1 MITYKSAGLAFFL
14 ALVASAVP
22 LAPAQA
28 QERTAVR
35 DGFTFDSSKPARI
48 LLFRPS
54 VKVGEQSTGG
64 MFEPRAEWTTE
75 ARKNIEAA
83 LNSRQKSLGHQ
94 VTYMPEIP
102 GEQAQTVREY
112 QALFGA
118 VAQSVIN
125 YQFFAGN
132 RLETKK
138 RENRG
143 GVFQWSLGPG
153 VKNLPGAEQSDYI
166 LFILTEDHYGSTGR
180 KIFQFLAAAA
190 VGAGVTSGL
199 HAGYAGL
206 IETKYGNLVW
216 INADNAMGG
225 NVREADG
232 AEKRVAQLLEEF
244 PLAPDKAVTK
254 P

>member
-1 MITYKSAGLAFFL
+1 MNILKLAVISALA
-14 ALVASAVP
+14 VVVNVGPTVP
-22 LAPAQA
+22 AAEA

-35 DGFTFDSSKPARI
+35 DGFAFDSSKPASI

-64 MFEPRAEWTTE
+64 MFEPRAEWTSE

-83 LNSRQKSLGHQ
+83 LNARQNSLGHQ
-94 VTYMPEIP
+94 VTYMPDVP
-102 GEQAQTVREY
+102 GEKAQIVREY

-118 VAQSVIN
+118 VAQSVIT

-138 RENRG
+138 RENRE

-153 VKNLPGAEQSDYI
+153 VRDLPGADQADYI

-190 VGAGVTSGL
+190 VGVGVTSGL

-206 IETKYGNLVW
+206 VETKTGNLVW

-225 NVREADG
+225 NVREPDG
-232 AEKRVAQLLEEF
+232 AQKRVSQLLEEF
-244 PLAPDKAVTK
+244 PLATSKTASDR
-254 P
+254 

>member
-1 MITYKSAGLAFFL
+1 MSAFAV
-14 ALVASAVP
+14 VASSGGLETA
-22 LAPAQA
+22 AQA

-35 DGFTFDSSKPARI
+35 DGFAFDPAKPAKI
-48 LLFRPS
+48 ILFRPS

-64 MFEPRAEWTTE
+64 MFEPRAEWTAE
-75 ARKNIEAA
+75 ARKNIEEA
-83 LNSRQKSLGHQ
+83 LNARQKSLGHQ
-94 VTYMPEIP
+94 VTYMLDVP
-102 GEQAQTVREY
+102 GEKAQTVREY

-118 VAQSVIN
+118 VAQSVIT

-138 RENRG
+138 RDNREG
-143 GVFQWSLGPG
+143 IFQWSLGPG
-153 VKNLPGAEQSDYI
+153 VQDLPGADKADYI

-190 VGAGVTSGL
+190 VGVGVTSGL

-206 IETKYGNLVW
+206 VDAKTGNLVW

-232 AEKRVAQLLEEF
+232 AQKRVTQLLEEF
-244 PLAPDKAVTK
+244 PLATNKSVIGQ
-254 P
+254 